1 MRKHSVSIQGHR
13 TSVSLEDIFWDGLKR
28 AAQEEQKP
36 LAQLIA
42 DIDTAKGSGLA
53 SALRVWLYQRALGN
67 AHG

>member
-42 DIDTAKGSGLA
+42 DIDTARGSGLA

-67 AHG
+67 SHG